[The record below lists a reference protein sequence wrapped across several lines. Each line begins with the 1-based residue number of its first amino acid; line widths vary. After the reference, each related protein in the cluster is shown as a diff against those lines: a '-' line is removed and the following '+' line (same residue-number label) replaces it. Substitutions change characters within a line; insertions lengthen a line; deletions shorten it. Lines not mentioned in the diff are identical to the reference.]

1 MGEFLNCLNGVGIND
16 GVITI
21 ATTNYPENLDNALA
35 DRPGRFD
42 LRINFDLPTNELREH
57 ILEKYLSEVT
67 DEKLELSSLIRKTE
81 GLSGAY
87 LREIIITAYMIS
99 LEQGVDINQDI
110 LEQGVDSVLE
120 LKENIRETYGTIKLE
135 EGLYS

>member
-1 MGEFLNCLNGVGIND
+1 LGEFLNCLNGVGMND

-67 DEKLELSSLIRKTE
+67 DKKLNLYSLVKKTE

-87 LREIIITAYMIS
+87 LREIIITACMIS
-99 LEQGVDINQDI
+99 LENEVNINQEI
-110 LEQGVDSVLE
+110 LEEATNDVLE
-120 LKENIRETYGTIKLE
+120 LKENVRETYGTLKLE
-135 EGLYS
+135 EGIYS